1 MTMLRRRKSPQ
12 GRQVLSAFLTMC
24 RGDDQGLSDRR
35 TIPSFSSCRNSA
47 LAAAN
52 FSASSRRKREA
63 MGDPEVL
70 MWCSTSVPTGGR
82 TLDGHT
88 TSSNSA
94 RNAFNHS
101 GDSGGGAGG
110 PAAPAAV
117 SPPQRPVDPGDGN
130 GRPALAAQAAA
141 SPPQRPVDSG
151 DGGGWPALAAQA
163 AVSPPQRPVD
173 PGDGGDWTAL
183 AAPAAAAGTV
193 AKDCRDAVSTRRLAA
208 GSTNSLWLRKKSTPI
223 MAKVTSARRNVHSNR
238 RPWKSSCT
246 TLSPQHGIRW
256 PPAPVKSGP
265 LGGDVER

>member
-1 MTMLRRRKSPQ
+1 MVTMLRRRKSPQ
-12 GRQVLSAFLTMC
+12 GRHVPSAFLTMC

-63 MGDPEVL
+63 MGGPEVL

-82 TLDGHT
+82 ILEGHT

-94 RNAFNHS
+94 KNAFNHS

-117 SPPQRPVDPGDGN
+117 SPPQRPVDPGDDGSW
-130 GRPALAAQAAA
+130 PALAAQAAA
-141 SPPQRPVDSG
+141 PPPQRPVDSG
-151 DGGGWPALAAQA
+151 DGG
-163 AVSPPQRPVD
+163 
-173 PGDGGDWTAL
+173 DWTAL
-183 AAPAAAAGTV
+183 AAQAAAAGTV
-193 AKDCRDAVSTRRLAA
+193 AKDCKDAVSTRRLAA

-223 MAKVTSARRNVHSNR
+223 MANVTSARRNVHSNR
-238 RPWKSSCT
+238 RP
-246 TLSPQHGIRW
+246 
-256 PPAPVKSGP
+256 
-265 LGGDVER
+265 